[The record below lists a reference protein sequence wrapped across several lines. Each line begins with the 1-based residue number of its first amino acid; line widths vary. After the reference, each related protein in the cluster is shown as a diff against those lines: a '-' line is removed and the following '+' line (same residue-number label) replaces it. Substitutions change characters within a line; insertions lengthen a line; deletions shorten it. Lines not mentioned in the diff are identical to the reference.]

1 MYHFLM
7 PHRIL
12 IIEDDIPLYNLYAA
26 ELKFKGYDVSNVSDG
41 LVAFNAVKTQKP
53 DIVLLDIVLPGRNG
67 VDILQDIKSDAS
79 TQDIKVIMLTN
90 YGGDANINK
99 SIELGADDYI
109 LKYNVVPSDI
119 SSKVSTILRE
129 DASGGVALKE

>member
-26 ELKFKGYDVSNVSDG
+26 ELKFNGYDVSNVSDG

-79 TQDIKVIMLTN
+79 TQDTKVIMLTN

>member
-7 PHRIL
+7 SHKIL

-26 ELKFKGYDVSNVSDG
+26 ELKLKGYDVSNVSDG
-41 LVAFNAVKTQKP
+41 LVAYNAVKTQRP
-53 DIVLLDIVLPGRNG
+53 DLVLLDIVLPGRNG
-67 VDILQDIKSDAS
+67 VDILQDIKSDIS
-79 TQDIKVIMLTN
+79 IQDTKVIMLTN

-99 SIELGADDYI
+99 SVELGAEDYI

-119 SSKVSTILRE
+119 SSKVATILR
-129 DASGGVALKE
+129 DTASVGVALKE